1 MEIEESIRVDN
12 YHKKMKAT
20 SLQQKVA
27 LSHKYIA
34 IRHELVGCMIL
45 GKRHDFK

>member
-1 MEIEESIRVDN
+1 MKDEERKLMFMKIQLLMEIEESIRVDN

-27 LSHKYIA
+27 FITQKH
-34 IRHELVGCMIL
+34 GN
-45 GKRHDFK
+45 